1 MWTGSFD
8 ATVLITTDARQGG
21 RTSRCEGRG
30 QITGIPSG
38 LNLTWTGGSIAY
50 DNCPGLTISSQAQ
63 AVAVSPIPDA
73 SPNRASLV
81 ITVLG
86 GATVQRGTCA
96 SSIAGYPFTVEM
108 SETAGINVS
117 FDSQFRIEERR
128 NTGVGSSTTLDM
140 PISGI
145 TGGTRRTFATCSPP
159 AGTYQALFRRAR
171 PSGNRVR
178 LGRPRVTLA
187 PLRGRHEAGP

>member
-1 MWTGSFD
+1 M
-8 ATVLITTDARQGG
+8 
-21 RTSRCEGRG
+21 
-30 QITGIPSG
+30 
-38 LNLTWTGGSIAY
+38 
-50 DNCPGLTISSQAQ
+50 CPGCTTSSQTR

-73 SPNRASLV
+73 SPNRGSLV
-81 ITVLG
+81 STVLG

-96 SSIAGYPFTVEM
+96 SGIAGYPFTVEM
-108 SETAGINVS
+108 SETAGVNVS

-145 TGGTRRTFATCSPP
+145 TGGTRRTFATCSPV
-159 AGTYQALFRRAR
+159 AGTYQAVFSGTD
-171 PSGNRVR
+171 PSGNPISVASPVVK
-178 LGRPRVTLA
+178 LV